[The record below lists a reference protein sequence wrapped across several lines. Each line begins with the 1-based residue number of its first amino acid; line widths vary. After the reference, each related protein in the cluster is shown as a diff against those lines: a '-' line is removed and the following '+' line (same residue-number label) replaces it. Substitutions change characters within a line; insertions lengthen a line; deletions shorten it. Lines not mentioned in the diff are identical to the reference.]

1 MGVLAVAGG
10 TGDVGRT
17 IVDQLIISGKHKV
30 VVLCRKVSAAPNPDG
45 PECLAVNYDEIE
57 ETAKALQ
64 SYSVDTIISAVNA
77 DGPGHQAQLNLIA
90 AAEKSSTVKRF
101 IPSEYAGYALEK
113 SGLKYTRFAI
123 GVFMD
128 YFGQPYIPSHLRPFK
143 WALDIESRRAA
154 IPGTGNEVLSMTY
167 SKDVARFVDR
177 LVDED
182 EWPEVSIV
190 SGSDTTLNEMVAI
203 AERVTGDKFNVTYD
217 SLEELKAGKA
227 TVVSKSDGS
236 YNGIDPVM
244 IAAIVGTS
252 LAEGKAMLPKDGRLA
267 FPDIQPMS
275 VEELITQAWSK
286 N

>member
-1 MGVLAVAGG
+1 MTANTL
-10 TGDVGRT
+10 
-17 IVDQLIISGKHKV
+17 Q
-30 VVLCRKVSAAPNPDG
+30 
-45 PECLAVNYDEIE
+45 
-57 ETAKALQ
+57 TAK
-64 SYSVDTIISAVNA
+64 
-77 DGPGHQAQLNLIA
+77 
-90 AAEKSSTVKRF
+90 
-101 IPSEYAGYALEK
+101 ALEK

-128 YFGQPYIPSHLRPFK
+128 YFGQPHIPSHLRPFK

>member
-1 MGVLAVAGG
+1 M
-10 TGDVGRT
+10 
-17 IVDQLIISGKHKV
+17 
-30 VVLCRKVSAAPNPDG
+30 
-45 PECLAVNYDEIE
+45 
-57 ETAKALQ
+57 TANTLQ
-64 SYSVDTIISAVNA
+64 
-77 DGPGHQAQLNLIA
+77 
-90 AAEKSSTVKRF
+90 TV
-101 IPSEYAGYALEK
+101 EALEK

-123 GVFMD
+123 GVVMD
-128 YFGQPYIPSHLRPFK
+128 YFGQPHIPSHLRPFK

-182 EWPEVSIV
+182 KWPKVSIV
-190 SGSDTTLNEMVAI
+190 SGSDTTLNDMVAI

-217 SLEELKAGKA
+217 SLEELKSGKA
-227 TVVSKSDGS
+227 TVVSKSDGP
-236 YNGIDPVM
+236 YNGMDPGM

-252 LAEGKAMLPKDGRLA
+252 LAEGKMMLPKDGRLA
-267 FPDIQPMS
+267 FPDMRPMS